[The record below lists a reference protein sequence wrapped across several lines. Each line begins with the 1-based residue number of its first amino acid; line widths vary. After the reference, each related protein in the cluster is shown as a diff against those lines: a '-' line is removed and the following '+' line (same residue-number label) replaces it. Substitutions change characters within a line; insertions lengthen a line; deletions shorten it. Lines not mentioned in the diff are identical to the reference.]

1 MKRRRSSVA
10 TYYLI
15 AIVCLMILFTGYK
28 YVHKLAQVRKENQQ
42 TQTIFLLD
50 KNEEVKQRYNEI
62 FKKIISY
69 FNVFFKETFEEN
81 KDDEDNDSFNYDES
95 IFTASTKSLEDK
107 AYIDFDKIELYKSS
121 GNGDQEKAVNTILT
135 DEMKN
140 SFFKAYDT
148 TTVASRLSN
157 TIRDFKKYSNE
168 INEKMKIT
176 ILHTHATEAFK
187 ENSGSNYRSEDENLN
202 IVGIGDIIAK
212 NLENCGLNINHS
224 KVYNDLPSYNLAYV
238 NSKKLI
244 KESIDKSKKNLVIDL
259 HRDGAD
265 ANSSYEKILESI
277 TRVKINDEYIATFS
291 LVIGNR
297 NQNIEEL
304 KKIANIVKSISDSL
318 YPGLCRGISFRDGAY
333 FNQNISDY
341 SLLIEMGS
349 HLNAYDEVKATA
361 DFVSEILYNAI
372 LEINK

>member
-28 YVHKLAQVRKENQQ
+28 YVHKLALERKEKQQ
-42 TQTIFLLD
+42 VQTIFLLD
-50 KNEEVKQRYNEI
+50 KNEEIKQRYNEI

-81 KDDEDNDSFNYDES
+81 DDDSFDYDKNV
-95 IFTASTKSLEDK
+95 IIAGTKSLEDK
-107 AYIDFDKIELYKSS
+107 NYIDFDKIELYKST
-121 GNGDQEKAVNTILT
+121 GNPNQGEAVNVVLT
-135 DEMKN
+135 EEMKN
-140 SFFKAYDT
+140 SFFKVYDT
-148 TTVASRLSN
+148 ATVASRLSN
-157 TIRDFKKYSNE
+157 TIRDFKKYSSE

-176 ILHTHATEAFK
+176 LLHTHATEAYK
-187 ENSGSNYRSEDENLN
+187 ENSKSKYRSEDEKLN
-202 IVGIGDIIAK
+202 IVGIGAIIAQDLK
-212 NLENCGLNINHS
+212 NCGLNINHL
-224 KVYNDLPSYNLAYV
+224 KDYNDLPSYNLAYA
-238 NSKKLI
+238 NAKKLI
-244 KESIDKSKKNLVIDL
+244 NKNLDKEKKNLVIDL

-265 ANSSYEKILESI
+265 AESSYEKVLESI

-291 LVIGNR
+291 LIIGNK
-297 NQNIEEL
+297 NKNVEEL
-304 KKIANIVKSISDSL
+304 KRIANIVKSISDEL
-318 YPGLCRGISFRDGAY
+318 YPGLCRGISLRDDAY
-333 FNQNISDY
+333 FNQNLSDY

-349 HLNAYDEVKATA
+349 HLNSYEEVKITA

>member
-28 YVHKLAQVRKENQQ
+28 YVHKLAQLRKENQE

-50 KNEEVKQRYNEI
+50 ENEGIKQRYNEI

-81 KDDEDNDSFNYDES
+81 EEDDDSFDYDKN
-95 IFTASTKSLEDK
+95 ILMASTKSLEDK
-107 AYIDFDKIELYKSS
+107 AYIDFDKIELYKSA
-121 GNGDQEKAVNTILT
+121 GNENQEKAANIVLT

-140 SFFKAYDT
+140 SFFKVFDT

-157 TIRDFKKYSNE
+157 TIRDFKNQSNE
-168 INEKMKIT
+168 INEKMKILL
-176 ILHTHATEAFK
+176 IHTHATEAFK
-187 ENSGSNYRSEDENLN
+187 ENSGSNYRSEDEKLN

-212 NLENCGLNINHS
+212 NLENCGLNINHL
-224 KVYNDLPSYNLAYV
+224 KDYNDLPSYNLAYV

-244 KESIDKSKKNLVIDL
+244 KENVDKNKKNLMIDL

-265 ANSSYEKILESI
+265 TNSSYEKILESI

-291 LVIGNR
+291 LVIGSR

-304 KKIANIVKSISDSL
+304 KKIANIVKSISDEL
-318 YPGLCRGISFRDGAY
+318 YPGLCRGISVRDGAY

-341 SLLIEMGS
+341 SLLVEMGS
-349 HLNAYDEVKATA
+349 HLNTYDEVKATA